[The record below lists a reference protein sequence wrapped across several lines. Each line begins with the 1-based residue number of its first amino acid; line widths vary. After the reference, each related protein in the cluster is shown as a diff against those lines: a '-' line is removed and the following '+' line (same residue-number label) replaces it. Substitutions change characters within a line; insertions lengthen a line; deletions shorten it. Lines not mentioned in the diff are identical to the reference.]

1 MLVGLITQ
9 RSVVRVYP
17 PQPNRLKTNYY
28 YNEKDKEKE
37 LLKHFDSIF
46 DTDTLKTIKFDNM
59 PMLKALFDY
68 FEEFLYKP
76 SPKYDKL
83 RRQHIEISD
92 LLEKS
97 FNEAQQTL
105 FKKYWEVGCEM
116 KLEESEQLFC
126 FGYIIAKKLEQ
137 ESKIYNKQE

>member
-1 MLVGLITQ
+1 MD
-9 RSVVRVYP
+9 
-17 PQPNRLKTNYY
+17 
-28 YNEKDKEKE
+28 NEKDKEKE

-46 DTDTLKTIKFDNM
+46 DTDTLKTIKFDNI
-59 PMLKALFDY
+59 PMLQALFEY

-97 FNEAQQTL
+97 FTEAQQTL
-105 FKKYWEVGCEM
+105 FERYWEIGNQM
-116 KLEESEQLFC
+116 GIEESEQLFY
-126 FGYIIAKKLEQ
+126 FGYIMAKKLEQ
-137 ESKIYNKQE
+137 ESKLII

>member
-1 MLVGLITQ
+1 ME
-9 RSVVRVYP
+9 
-17 PQPNRLKTNYY
+17 NA
-28 YNEKDKEKE
+28 KDKEAE

-59 PMLKALFDY
+59 PMLKALFEY

-97 FNEAQQTL
+97 FNEGQQTL
-105 FKKYWEVGCEM
+105 FEKYWEVGCEM
-116 KLEESEQLFC
+116 ELEESEQLFY

-137 ESKIYNKQE
+137 ESKIENKETNN

>member
-1 MLVGLITQ
+1 ME
-9 RSVVRVYP
+9 
-17 PQPNRLKTNYY
+17 
-28 YNEKDKEKE
+28 NEKDKEKE

-83 RRQHIEISD
+83 RRQHIEIAE

-97 FNEAQQTL
+97 FTEGQKTL
-105 FKKYWEVGCEM
+105 FEKYWEIGCQMEV
-116 KLEESEQLFC
+116 EESEQLFY
-126 FGYIIAKKLEQ
+126 FGYIIAKKLEK
-137 ESKIYNKQE
+137 ESKIENKETNN

>member
-1 MLVGLITQ
+1 ME
-9 RSVVRVYP
+9 
-17 PQPNRLKTNYY
+17 
-28 YNEKDKEKE
+28 NEKDKEKE

-59 PMLKALFDY
+59 SMLKALFDY

-83 RRQHIEISD
+83 RRQHIEVSD

-97 FNEAQQTL
+97 FTEGQQTL
-105 FKKYWEVGCEM
+105 FEKYWEIGCQMEI
-116 KLEESEQLFC
+116 EESEQLFY

-137 ESKIYNKQE
+137 ESKIENKETNN